1 MKILLVGEF
10 SRLHNSLKEGL
21 EQLGHQVVLLG
32 HNDGFKNFPIDILIE
47 KKWNNG
53 ILKKVKLA
61 LYKTTGFDISSYLTY
76 LQFLKYQK
84 ECSGFDVVQLINEN
98 SFYCSYP
105 FEKKIIANLIQNN
118 KKLYLLSCGYD
129 YLNVKYC
136 FENPGFKSV
145 IPLYLDHKIDKK
157 SFWNILKFQTKPFKK
172 LHEFIYNNCNG
183 IIASDLDYHIP
194 LSGIKK
200 YLGLIPNPVNVSKIE
215 FLPLKIEDKIIIFH
229 GINELNY
236 LKKGNDIF
244 EETLDIIQQ
253 KYQDKIE
260 IITVKSIPYKNYI
273 NLYNKAHIILDQV
286 YAYDQ
291 GYNALEAM
299 AKGKVVFTGAE
310 TEFENFYNLTQK
322 VAINAIPD
330 VNYLVNELSFLI
342 ENPDE
347 IIAISKR
354 ARAFVE
360 KEHDYL
366 QIAKQYV
373 DVWVLN

>member
-136 FENPGFKSV
+136 FENPDFKSV
-145 IPLYLDHKIDKK
+145 IPLYLEHKIDKK

-172 LHEFIYNNCNG
+172 LHDFIYNNCNG

-194 LSGIKK
+194 LSGTKK

-215 FLPLKIEDKIIIFH
+215 FIPLKIEDKIIIFH

-253 KYQDKIE
+253 KYQEKIE
-260 IITVKSIPYKNYI
+260 IITVKSIPYEDYI
-273 NLYNKAHIILDQV
+273 NLYNSAHIILDQV

-360 KEHDYL
+360 KEHNYL